1 MIRVI
6 GGDPPVRN
14 HAAIHDRFA
23 TPSDVLYEVLAG
35 PEPTPGDRVRAAT
48 AVGALWQPLA
58 ELPELEL
65 KPLWADLVRSS
76 LAALESSPPTSLEH
90 GPHGDRVA
98 GPVITPMLV
107 EDHASFRA
115 ALEAVFGLQD
125 DLRVVAQVGRGE
137 MAGEVA
143 AEQLPDV
150 VIVDLDLPGGDGV
163 DALEAVRRTS
173 PDSACLVLTALSDD
187 VELGR
192 AIEAGAA
199 AIVHKSAEMSELLA
213 AIRAVAPR

>member
-1 MIRVI
+1 MI
-6 GGDPPVRN
+6 
-14 HAAIHDRFA
+14 
-23 TPSDVLYEVLAG
+23 TL
-35 PEPTPGDRVRAAT
+35 
-48 AVGALWQPLA
+48 
-58 ELPELEL
+58 
-65 KPLWADLVRSS
+65 
-76 LAALESSPPTSLEH
+76 
-90 GPHGDRVA
+90 
-98 GPVITPMLV
+98 MLV
-107 EDHASFRA
+107 EDDASFRA

-173 PDSACLVLTALSDD
+173 PDSACLVLTALNDD

-199 AIVHKSAEMSELLA
+199 AIVHKSAEMSELLD
-213 AIRAVAPR
+213 AIRAVVRGENLLDPGTCRGVCVSFMRHVRPNGRRSC